1 MCRIQFSV
9 AQRGAHDWIQA
20 LGLLVVELQGTGIP
34 QDDRILR
41 VNTEARQASLHTMLQ
56 LIHNTLGYTILQV
69 SVLLQYYI
77 AIIFVLCFN
86 PNDFSFPN
94 LRRFG
99 QKPRDSPKLTV
110 SAKALLVLSSS
121 PRTTSS
127 G

>member
-9 AQRGAHDWIQA
+9 ARRGAHDWIQA

-86 PNDFSFPN
+86 PNDFDTLTPST
-94 LRRFG
+94 
-99 QKPRDSPKLTV
+99 SPAA
-110 SAKALLVLSSS
+110 SC
-121 PRTTSS
+121 
-127 G
+127 